1 MIRLFVHG
9 ACATPALLLLAGWF
23 NNRLGVDPE
32 KTLIWESGIWTFNLL
47 LVVLLLPIV
56 ANWTQWPTL
65 HRYRRAVGLWT
76 FSYATCHF
84 LLFITFLLGWD
95 LARLG
100 EELQER
106 PYIVF
111 GFSAWLILVAMAA
124 TSNRAAIRWLR
135 KKWRVLHLWVYA
147 AAGLAAIHY
156 LLMVRSHYGWAG
168 TYAGI
173 VILLIT
179 ARFIRVRKQ
188 QTTRDR

>member
-1 MIRLFVHG
+1 VIRLFVHG

-56 ANWTQWPTL
+56 ANWAQWPRL
-65 HRYRRAVGLWT
+65 HRYRRAVGLWA

-84 LLFITFLLGWD
+84 LFFITFLLGWD

-100 EELQER
+100 EELRER

-111 GFSAWLILVAMAA
+111 GFSAWLILWLWRLPQTAPRYAGFGKNGVFCIFGSMQ
-124 TSNRAAIRWLR
+124 RLVWLR
-135 KKWRVLHLWVYA
+135 FT
-147 AAGLAAIHY
+147 IC
-156 LLMVRSHYGWAG
+156 
-168 TYAGI
+168 
-173 VILLIT
+173 
-179 ARFIRVRKQ
+179 
-188 QTTRDR
+188 